1 LFDIS
6 ASETLAE
13 AALARVDKMTAARC
27 QAVQPGAVCQKI
39 DREVAMRLAFS
50 GIAVLAFV
58 FVPFTLA
65 KAETCSGRAQICV
78 VKWGGPRAACFDS
91 FRLAACEKTGRY
103 VAPNG
108 NVWPASR
115 EPKDLR

>member
-1 LFDIS
+1 
-6 ASETLAE
+6 
-13 AALARVDKMTAARC
+13 
-27 QAVQPGAVCQKI
+27 
-39 DREVAMRLAFS
+39 MRLVLS
-50 GIAVLAFV
+50 GIAILTSLIASHT
-58 FVPFTLA
+58 PA

-78 VKWGGPRAACFDS
+78 VKWGGPPAACFDS

-115 EPKDLR
+115 EQKALR